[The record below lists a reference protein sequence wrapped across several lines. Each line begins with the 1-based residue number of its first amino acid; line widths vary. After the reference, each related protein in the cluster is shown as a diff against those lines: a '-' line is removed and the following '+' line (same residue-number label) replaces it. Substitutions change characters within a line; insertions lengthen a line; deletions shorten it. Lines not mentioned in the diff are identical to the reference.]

1 MTHQDHAAAAAPR
14 RKPFDPENVGKT
26 QRTSELDP
34 IAESD
39 IKAALRK
46 ARCGIVRRPRLSEIL
61 TPAAKTAAAEEYV
74 ERDWLMVA
82 SKRQPNMQK
91 LLLATSLRTGI
102 SLADLRSPRRDR
114 KVVRARMIFMA
125 LAKQL
130 TTQSL
135 PQIGRYVG
143 GKDHSTVL
151 HALRTV
157 DGNPRYFQ
165 PEFGELRAAFLWEGN
180 TEC

>member
-26 QRTSELDP
+26 QRTSELGP

-39 IKAALRK
+39 IKAALQR
-46 ARCGIVRRPRLSEIL
+46 ARCGIVRRPRLSEIMA
-61 TPAAKTAAAEEYV
+61 PAAPEEAPK
-74 ERDWLMVA
+74 RDWLMVA
-82 SKRQPNMQK
+82 SKRQPTMQR

-102 SLADLRSPRRDR
+102 SMADLKSPRRDK
-114 KVVRARMIFMA
+114 KVVRARMIYMA

-135 PQIGRYVG
+135 PQIGRQVG

-151 HALRTV
+151 HAIRTV